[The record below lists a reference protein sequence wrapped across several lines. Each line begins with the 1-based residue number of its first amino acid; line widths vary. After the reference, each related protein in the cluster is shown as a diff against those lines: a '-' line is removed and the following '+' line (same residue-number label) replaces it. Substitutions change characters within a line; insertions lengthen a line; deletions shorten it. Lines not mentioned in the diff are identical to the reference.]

1 MVDKYLLILHVQTNM
16 LINLIVYDIKQN
28 LTGTQ
33 YFNDSFIFDI
43 NIFNIYILYN
53 YINKYM

>member
-33 YFNDSFIFDI
+33 YFNDSLIFDI
-43 NIFNIYILYN
+43 NIFNIYI
-53 YINKYM
+53 